1 MRAKDDPNNNLG
13 NFVMKSRSYL
23 PSALN
28 HCYQRTFG
36 HGVLFYT
43 VRDHLVFF
51 TVFCTMARRHQVRVL
66 KLVQM
71 PDHTHH
77 STFAKSLEQLRAFQ
91 RDYTSAFAK
100 EYNRS
105 FGLSGPVFET
115 PFSSAPKCSDKEI
128 RSNLIYLDNNPVER
142 KLVRQAEE
150 YRWNYLAY
158 AQNNHPFSEKIR
170 LRFASMPLRK
180 AIKRV
185 TILRS
190 KGRYLTYP
198 LLERLFDSLQT
209 KQEKEQLTDYIIS
222 SYWALD
228 HAAAIRYFGSYE
240 HELTAA
246 HSTTGSEYDITE
258 GFIGKSDTH
267 YAKLTALVLKKGR
280 FKDIH
285 EILRLSEDEKYRLL
299 ETLRQE
305 SAAPAKQIR
314 AFLHLPVDIKQ

>member
-1 MRAKDDPNNNLG
+1 
-13 NFVMKSRSYL
+13 MKSRSYL

-100 EYNRS
+100 EYNRTY
-105 FGLSGPVFET
+105 GLSGSVFET
-115 PFSSAPKCSDKEI
+115 PFSYAPKYGDKEI

-142 KLVRQAEE
+142 KLVKQAEE

-158 AQNNHPFSEKIR
+158 SQSKHPFSEKIR
-170 LRFASMPLRK
+170 LRFASMPLRR

-185 TILRS
+185 TLLRS
-190 KGRYLTYP
+190 QGRYLTYP
-198 LLERLFDSLQT
+198 LLERLFDSLPT
-209 KQEKEQLTDYIIS
+209 DQEKEQLTDYIICT
-222 SYWALD
+222 YWALD

-240 HELTAA
+240 QELIAA

-258 GFIGKSDTH
+258 GFIGKSDAL
-267 YAKLTALVLKKGR
+267 YVKLTALVLKKGQFR
-280 FKDIH
+280 DIH
-285 EILRLSEDEKYRLL
+285 EILCLSDDEKYRLF
-299 ETLRQE
+299 ETIRRE
-305 SAAPAKQIR
+305 SSVPVKQIR
-314 AFLHLPVDIKQ
+314 AFLHLPVDTNQ